1 MMDLEAIKETVPHR
15 PPFLFVD
22 EVTEISDQRIVAH
35 RRIRSDEYF
44 FAGHFPGEPIMPGVL
59 IIEAMAQTGAVMIM
73 KRFKDSIP
81 LFMAIDGVKFRR
93 IIKPGDTLTMEVKML
108 NDRGK
113 IVKMAG
119 TVKVGDE
126 PVCEAIFLAG
136 IKSR

>member
-1 MMDLEAIKETVPHR
+1 MMDIEAIKETVPHR

-22 EVTEISDQRIVAH
+22 EVSEISDQRIVAH

-73 KRFKDSIP
+73 KRFKDSLP

-93 IIKPGDTLTMEVKML
+93 MVKPGDTLTMEVKML
-108 NDRGK
+108 SDRGK
-113 IVKMAG
+113 IVKMSG
-119 TVKVGDE
+119 TVKVGE
-126 PVCEAIFLAG
+126 ELVCEAVFLAG
-136 IKSR
+136 IKPR